1 MASDARLSIPVDTP
15 SSTRPDAARLYQEG
29 IIAGIVGALTIA
41 LWFLLLDTLSGRP
54 LWTPTVLGT
63 AIFRGGAGLGTLE
76 TVPVSMEM
84 VLMFTWVHGLV
95 FVGLGGIVARLL
107 GYVERHPSAGFGV
120 LLLFVVFQ
128 FGFIVVA
135 TVVAAPVLRV
145 LSSWS
150 ILVANLLAAA
160 TMTAYFWY
168 RHPDLRVSP

>member
-1 MASDARLSIPVDTP
+1 MFQIPRRASHGDRFASRPDGTSATGRRPWGRSRSAARDTGPRLGRLRASRVVGVESPHGPWVRSCPGKERVMASDARLSIPVDTS

-54 LWTPTVLGT
+54 LWTPTV
-63 AIFRGGAGLGTLE
+63 
-76 TVPVSMEM
+76 
-84 VLMFTWVHGLV
+84 
-95 FVGLGGIVARLL
+95 
-107 GYVERHPSAGFGV
+107 
-120 LLLFVVFQ
+120 
-128 FGFIVVA
+128 
-135 TVVAAPVLRV
+135 VAAPVLRV